1 MSTYGQSRESVT
13 RYKSIR
19 MYKKESWFRHCS
31 FGVGVSIRLMCTSV
45 LLLINS
51 LLPCIPIPKM
61 FRIHDTS
68 HWLGLKSWTRKQD
81 RMKYMRGL

>member
-1 MSTYGQSRESVT
+1 MSTYNQNRENT
-13 RYKSIR
+13 RYYKPVRI
-19 MYKKESWFRHCS
+19 YKKESWFKHCS
-31 FGVGVSIRLMCTSV
+31 FGINVSIRLMCTSLV
-45 LLLINS
+45 LLTNS
-51 LLPCIPIPKM
+51 LLPWIPVPKM